1 MVSRKAQAFGLNVIA
16 YEPYISSA
24 AMTQNNVKKV
34 SIEDLLKE

>member
-24 AMTQNNVKKV
+24 AMNQNNVKK
-34 SIEDLLKE
+34 LNL